1 VFPPY
6 QLLIE
11 SCHKAQEVNWN
22 ETPVRFASASPGLS
36 ARVGWQSNREIVAKE
51 MAQTG
56 DIYFV
61 ALSSPGTGSK

>member
-1 VFPPY
+1 
-6 QLLIE
+6 
-11 SCHKAQEVNWN
+11 
-22 ETPVRFASASPGLS
+22 
-36 ARVGWQSNREIVAKE
+36 VAKE